1 MPIRYTI
8 DRERRLVTATPQG
21 VLTDAD
27 IFAYQQAAWSGPE
40 TKGFDELIDMG
51 GVTEVEFVSADR
63 VSELARLSGSMDAP
77 DSPSRLAI
85 VAASDHHYGLG
96 RMYQAYREIATPG
109 TKVVRVFR
117 NRAEALEWLGR

>member
-1 MPIRYTI
+1 MPISYTI
-8 DRERRLVTATPQG
+8 DRGERLVTATPYG

-40 TKGFDELIDMG
+40 TTGFDELIDMA

-77 DSPSRLAI
+77 DRPSRLAI

-96 RMYQAYREIATPG
+96 RMYQAYREMASPG
-109 TKVVRVFR
+109 TKIVRVFR
-117 NRAEALEWLGR
+117 SREEALAWLAH